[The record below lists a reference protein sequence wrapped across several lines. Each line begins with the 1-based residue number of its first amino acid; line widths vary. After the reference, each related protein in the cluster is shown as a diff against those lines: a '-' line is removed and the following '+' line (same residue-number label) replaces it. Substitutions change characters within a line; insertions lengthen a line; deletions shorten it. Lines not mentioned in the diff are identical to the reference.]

1 MKPNEVKKET
11 ENCIVVVSSGWVLYG
26 SYAIFSIVVTLFMLW
41 VGISCF
47 ADLDIGLLELF
58 VGLFCILIGGA
69 LILMNLQDLL
79 INESVIIDKRLRNII
94 IKKDSFIKYL
104 KSIKEIPSSHVK
116 EIELTYW
123 TQRWDGFDYDSPA
136 GEPGDS
142 WIVSLNTIYEDS
154 VVIYGGGSKPEA
166 EKIAGK
172 VCGITGTN
180 VTRLSRRDL
189 PELP

>member
-1 MKPNEVKKET
+1 MKPNEVKTET

-26 SYAIFSIVVTLFMLW
+26 SYSIFSIVVALFMLW
-41 VGISCF
+41 GGISCF

-58 VGLFCILIGGA
+58 IGLFCILIGGA

-116 EIELTYW
+116 EIEIIYW
-123 TQRWDGFDYDSPA
+123 TRRWDGFDYDSPA

-154 VVIYGGGSKPEA
+154 VIIYGGGSKPEA
-166 EKIAGK
+166 EKIAKK
-172 VCGITGTN
+172 VCGIAGTN